1 MSVVAKILVVI
12 NLLLAFV
19 FLGAASTFL
28 GEKETWKIRHET
40 DTAALRA
47 QIDVLNTNL
56 KKAVDDKNAQRDLA
70 GTFQVQNTELTG
82 KLEARETELTN
93 ISETH
98 DKLLANYDRLSR
110 TATDLQQTIDQL
122 NSDKNSLIDDKD
134 NALAEKR
141 AAIETANT
149 AVTEQKRLEREILDL
164 QDQAAQFEKDLNAH
178 GEKIESLNLVV
189 ASYVDKFGHL
199 AETQGVPL
207 VRANVMAVNNDL
219 NIVLLSVGRDDK
231 VMPGFEFTIYR
242 GNEYVGTVL
251 IDKVEKDHCSGAS
264 KKEVERLSIAVG
276 DKATTRL

>member
-28 GEKETWKIRHET
+28 GEKETWKIRHEK
-40 DTAALRA
+40 DTADLRK
-47 QIDVLNTNL
+47 QIDDLNVNL
-56 KKAVDDKNAQRDLA
+56 AKAVEDRNGQREIA
-70 GTFQVQNTELTG
+70 NVFQVENADLKAQLQG
-82 KLEARETELTN
+82 KEAEHTT
-93 ISETH
+93 ISEAQ

-122 NSDKNSLIDDKD
+122 NSDKNSLIDEKD
-134 NALAEKR
+134 NALTEKR
-141 AAIETANT
+141 AAVETANT
-149 AVTEQKRLEREILDL
+149 AVTEQKRLEREILNL
-164 QDQAAQFEKDLNAH
+164 QDQLAQVEKDMNAL
-178 GEKIESLNLVV
+178 GEKLESTNLVV
-189 ASYVDKFGHL
+189 AQYQDKFGML
-199 AETQGVPL
+199 ADTMGVPL
-207 VRANVMAVNNDL
+207 VRASVMAVNNDL

-242 GNEYVGTVL
+242 GNEYVGTVV

-264 KKEVERLSIAVG
+264 KKEVERLNIAVG